1 MNTTRHSAGELLGVH
16 LPTRW
21 HACDASLRALAS
33 GLQHELSPLLHG
45 RDFPIP
51 LRKARLT
58 RAGGR
63 CITDGT
69 PLAFDPWRAHEHEC
83 PTCGTVYTGIAHDD
97 WWAMSA
103 QLWCAERAL
112 HAAVLG
118 QMCEHANLT
127 QLATAMLGA
136 ISERYLAYPNEDNAL
151 GPTRPFFSTYLESV
165 WLLNLCLAAR
175 VLRNSRDACAVVDA
189 FCDTVVEPS
198 RALIASFPEGRSN
211 RQAWHTSAQ
220 IAAATLLGDH
230 TAIAPLIDGPLGVT
244 TLLRD
249 GLLADGSW
257 YEGENY
263 HLFAHRGLW
272 YGVAMLEASGVTLP
286 SRLTERFNAGFCTPL
301 LGMLPDGTFPS
312 RRDSRYG
319 VSVHQWR
326 FAEWCELGLVRH
338 DHPVLRTWLHRL
350 YSSAHATSV
359 TDRACST
366 ADIERD
372 APPGALRRHDLGW
385 RSLVFARAEAWPAP
399 DLIADESVVLEA
411 QGLSVIRRDAGRIYV
426 ALEGGNTGG
435 GHGHPDRLALTIQDG
450 DARVLEDPGAGSY
463 VERTLH
469 WYRSTLAHN
478 APLVDGRSQFPVPTT
493 LLAFEARDEIAWMQA
508 EANSI
513 APDVRVVRT
522 VIVSGEH
529 VIDYVE
535 WRSPQRVALDLPIHF
550 RANVAGTRHWRAAD
564 AGGAGGLEDGFD
576 FLTDVHACTVPAL
589 ERLEFGGSHA
599 RGVRLWCAASTDA
612 ILFRAVAPGPP
623 RTSPRL
629 LHWIRQVADCG
640 WVASV
645 WALRD
650 SVADVAIQ
658 KPDNTALRVRVQERS
673 GLLRWY
679 EEQSPAWR
687 VLHESANG
695 VRELELGGLRALAA
709 RPPEPV
715 RVDVLPLITV
725 DLRTEPVHVA
735 LGESHYRRSEAD
747 WRSAGRP
754 TADVRLEADGRDLYI
769 TVHACTGDVVVP
781 LAGEDD
787 VLDNER
793 ADVNADGVQCYVGPG
808 DRAEWSAAWL
818 LVPDAQ
824 SGGVRVTSLLPANVP
839 VDARWI
845 PTATGFTLHLRLS
858 RHALPECPK
867 HALRFDLIVNER
879 PPHRQ
884 RRRGQL
890 VLSGSSGETVYL
902 RGDRHDPLRAWR
914 LLLPSLRASDPSP
927 NLQA

>member
-1 MNTTRHSAGELLGVH
+1 
-16 LPTRW
+16 
-21 HACDASLRALAS
+21 
-33 GLQHELSPLLHG
+33 
-45 RDFPIP
+45 
-51 LRKARLT
+51 
-58 RAGGR
+58 
-63 CITDGT
+63 
-69 PLAFDPWRAHEHEC
+69 
-83 PTCGTVYTGIAHDD
+83 
-97 WWAMSA
+97 
-103 QLWCAERAL
+103 
-112 HAAVLG
+112 
-118 QMCEHANLT
+118 MCEHVNLT

-136 ISERYLAYPNEDNAL
+136 MSERYLSYPNEDNAL

-165 WLLNLCLAAR
+165 WLLNLCLAAH
-175 VLRNSRDACAVVDA
+175 VLRNSGESRTVVNT

-211 RQAWHTSAQ
+211 RQTWHTSAQ
-220 IAAATLLGDH
+220 VAAALLLNDEA
-230 TAIAPLIDGPLGVT
+230 AIAPLIDGPLGVK
-244 TLLRD
+244 TLIRG

-272 YGVAMLEASGVTLP
+272 YGVTMLEACGVPLP
-286 SRLTERFNAGFCTPL
+286 SLLAERFNAGFCTPL
-301 LGMLPDGTFPS
+301 LGILPDGTFPS

-350 YSSAHATSV
+350 YNSAHATPA
-359 TDRACST
+359 TDRARST

-372 APPGALRRHDLGW
+372 APAAALCRQDLGW
-385 RSLVFARAEAWPAP
+385 RSLVFARAEAWTAPAM
-399 DLIADESVVLEA
+399 IADESVVLEA

-493 LLAFEARDEIAWMQA
+493 LRAFDAHDEIAWMQA
-508 EANSI
+508 EVHGI
-513 APDVRVVRT
+513 AADVRVVRT
-522 VIVSGEH
+522 VIVGSEH
-529 VIDYVE
+529 VVDHVE
-535 WRSPQRVALDLPIHF
+535 WWAPRSVTVDVPMHF
-550 RANVAGTRHWRAAD
+550 RAHVTSALQWRSAD

-589 ERLEFGGSHA
+589 ELLEFGGTHE

-612 ILFRAVAPGPP
+612 TLFRAVAPGPP
-623 RTSPRL
+623 RTSPRPF
-629 LHWIRQVADCG
+629 HWIRQVADHA

-650 SVADVAIQ
+650 SVADVAIRKQ
-658 KPDNTALRVRVQERS
+658 SNEALRVRVLERS
-673 GLLRWY
+673 GVSRWY
-679 EEQSPAWR
+679 QQQSPAWR
-687 VLHESANG
+687 VVHESANG
-695 VRELELGGLRALAA
+695 VRDLALGGLRKSV
-709 RPPEPV
+709 PPHEPV
-715 RVDVLPLITV
+715 RESSAVPQVTV
-725 DLRTEPVHVA
+725 DLRSAPVHVA
-735 LGESHYRRSEAD
+735 LGKPHYRGSEAD
-747 WRSAGRP
+747 WHGAGSP
-754 TADVRLEADGRDLYI
+754 AADVRLQADDCDLHV
-769 TVHACTGDVVVP
+769 TVHAYTGDIVVP
-781 LAGEDD
+781 MAGEENL
-787 VLDNER
+787 LDNER
-793 ADVNADGVQCYVGPG
+793 ADVNADGVQCYVGPV

-818 LVPDAQ
+818 LVPDVQ
-824 SGGVRVTSLLPANVP
+824 SGDVRVTSLLPVNVP
-839 VDARWI
+839 IVAQWT
-845 PTATGFTLHLRLS
+845 PTAAGFTLHLRLS
-858 RHALPECPK
+858 RHALPECQNQT
-867 HALRFDLIVNER
+867 LRFDLLVNER
-879 PPHRQ
+879 PAHRQ

-927 NLQA
+927 NSQA